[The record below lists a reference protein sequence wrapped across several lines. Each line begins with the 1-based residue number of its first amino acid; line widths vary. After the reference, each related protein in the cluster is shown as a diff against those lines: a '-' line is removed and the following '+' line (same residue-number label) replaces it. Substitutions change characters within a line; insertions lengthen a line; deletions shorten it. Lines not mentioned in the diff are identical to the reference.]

1 MDSVCINIDDSRG
14 RKRYRFTTSF
24 ESAAY
29 GERAVVATFGALL
42 HDYLRHPES
51 KSLAPNGESCRRQT
65 IGLLQ
70 RAHIIGGKHRRIGKE
85 VDRRW
90 EEGDDLDAIRQR
102 PIEYQAI
109 RAKTGDATAIP
120 GGALSRLVKKI
131 GLRKLMRQGLGRRIL
146 QKIWRQEP
154 VKVSTLREYDVQS
167 GNSHLRPGEG
177 KAHACDNALI
187 STVIKQDSCV
197 LAQRR
202 QIMKYN
208 LRITPWRVS

>member
-1 MDSVCINIDDSRG
+1 MPSSRIRG
-14 RKRYRFTTSF
+14 EIRRPGTPRYRFTTSF

-29 GERAVVATFGALL
+29 GERAVIATFKALL
-42 HDYLRHPES
+42 NDYLCHPES
-51 KSLAPNGESCRRQT
+51 KSLAPNGESCRRET
-65 IGLLQ
+65 VGLLQ

-109 RAKTGDATAIP
+109 RGKTGDATAIP

-146 QKIWRQEP
+146 QKIWRLEP
-154 VKVSTLREYDVQS
+154 VKVSTLREYERAIRQFT
-167 GNSHLRPGEG
+167 
-177 KAHACDNALI
+177 
-187 STVIKQDSCV
+187 STT
-197 LAQRR
+197 RR
-202 QIMKYN
+202 RKGAT
-208 LRITPWRVS
+208 L